1 MSSSFNPIYLLSFVF
16 FNEKIIKSL
25 YINSNIWIII
35 YSLFPSGYFLSL
47 NLKIF
52 YCMLYF
58 VYKETLVVKLVFF
71 HR

>member
-1 MSSSFNPIYLLSFVF
+1 MSSSFNPFYLFSFVF

-25 YINSNIWIII
+25 YINSYIWIIF